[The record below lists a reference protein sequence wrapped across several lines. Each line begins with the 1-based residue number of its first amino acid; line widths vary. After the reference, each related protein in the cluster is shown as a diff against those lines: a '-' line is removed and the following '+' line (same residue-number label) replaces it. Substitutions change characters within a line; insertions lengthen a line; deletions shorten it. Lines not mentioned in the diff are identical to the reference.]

1 MKIRTKLFCRA
12 VTALLIP
19 VSMIFFSSCEEYK
32 IVQEEVDPGETV
44 LFQTQV
50 QPIFNDNCITCH
62 KGSRNPDLRD
72 GNSYESLTTGEYVN
86 LPAADSKLYKQIIS
100 SSHTSFTIDPEKQLI
115 YNWIDQGAQDN

>member
-62 KGSRNPDLRD
+62 KGSRDPDLRD